1 MGLADVPVHQK
12 GRLTMY
18 LWICWFR
25 NDDDWGCYVI
35 APTRGRAKSLFFK
48 HFNDQ
53 WFYVQWYTDVRSQ
66 KVKEAQGQ
74 QEGIYDVDGPVLEAL
89 GVRYRTEA

>member
-1 MGLADVPVHQK
+1 
-12 GRLTMY
+12 MY

-35 APTRGRAKSLFFK
+35 APTRGRAKSMFFK
-48 HFNDQ
+48 HFKDQ

-66 KVKEAQGQ
+66 KVKEAPGQ
-74 QEGIYDVDGPVLEAL
+74 QEGIYDMDGPVLEAL